1 MSKRRRSMVLRT
13 YMMGVGHL
21 HTCDAPV
28 RPSGTAHEQQGH
40 SGSLA
45 HCAVAYG
52 RSKTSAR
59 ERDDKTFFWGDAL
72 CV

>member
-40 SGSLA
+40 SGSL
-45 HCAVAYG
+45 
-52 RSKTSAR
+52 RSRLRGANLKAAR
-59 ERDDKTFFWGDAL
+59 APAWAL
-72 CV
+72 